1 MKVGRKMRRFPY
13 PPSIADCGLDSNQP
27 LLPGGISTNSAR
39 DQSQSVLQFFD
50 RLHWFIC
57 LLSIALVYMSI
68 ALVYMFIALVYMSTM
83 GIFGMI
89 LHTKSLYFDLIQ

>member
-1 MKVGRKMRRFPY
+1 MMVIMKVGRKIRWFPY

-50 RLHWFIC
+50 RLHWLICLLHWFIC
-57 LLSIALVYMSI
+57 LLHW
-68 ALVYMFIALVYMSTM
+68 FICLPWV
-83 GIFGMI
+83 
-89 LHTKSLYFDLIQ
+89 SLG

>member
-1 MKVGRKMRRFPY
+1 MVIMKDGIIRMESIVVIMKVGRKIRRFPY

-50 RLHWFIC
+50 RLHWFIRLLHWFIC
-57 LLSIALVYMSI
+57 LPWI
-68 ALVYMFIALVYMSTM
+68 
-83 GIFGMI
+83 
-89 LHTKSLYFDLIQ
+89 SLG

>member
-1 MKVGRKMRRFPY
+1 MVIMKDGIIRMESIVVIMKVGRKIRRFPY

-50 RLHWFIC
+50 RLHWFIRLLHWFIC
-57 LLSIALVYMSI
+57 LPWV
-68 ALVYMFIALVYMSTM
+68 
-83 GIFGMI
+83 
-89 LHTKSLYFDLIQ
+89 SLG

>member
-1 MKVGRKMRRFPY
+1 MVVIMKDGIIRMESIVVIMKVGRKIRRFPY

-50 RLHWFIC
+50 RLHWFIRLLHWFIC
-57 LLSIALVYMSI
+57 LPWI
-68 ALVYMFIALVYMSTM
+68 
-83 GIFGMI
+83 
-89 LHTKSLYFDLIQ
+89 SLG